1 MTFDRY
7 LEVKALS
14 RFAAEMEP
22 AARRSFV
29 RRACEGDQE
38 LREQVELFIALHRKA
53 DYGGEAA
60 KDERGFVGR
69 HKARVTAA
77 LIALALLGALAVA
90 LWQAGAA

>member
-29 RRACEGDQE
+29 RRACEGNQE
-38 LREQVELFIALHRKA
+38 LREQVELFIALHRKTA
-53 DYGGEAA
+53 DGGGVK

-69 HKARVTAA
+69 HKAGVAA
-77 LIALALLGALAVA
+77 LIALALLGALAVV

>member
-22 AARRSFV
+22 AGGGVVFPGGRGRKP
-29 RRACEGDQE
+29 G
-38 LREQVELFIALHRKA
+38 VELFIALHRKTA
-53 DYGGEAA
+53 DGGGVK

-69 HKARVTAA
+69 HKAGVAA
-77 LIALALLGALAVA
+77 LIALALLGALAVV